1 MTTGSM
7 SYGWQEAQRPSAAWW
22 VLLITGIAWIIVGV
36 LVLDSDFDSAVT
48 IGYLVGGYLIAGG
61 VMEFVLIGVAEGWKW
76 LHAVLGVLFV
86 IGGIVA
92 FTEPVQTFGVLA
104 ALVGF
109 FLVVKGTFD
118 FVIAL
123 ATRHQSDLWWLL
135 LIGGIL
141 EVILGLWASGYPGR
155 SASLL
160 ILWVGIGAVIRGITQ
175 LVLSFQIR
183 KLDKAVA

>member
-1 MTTGSM
+1 MSSTT
-7 SYGWQEAQRPSAAWW
+7 YGWREVQRTSAWWW
-22 VLLITGIAWIIVGV
+22 VLLLTGIAWIVIGV
-36 LVLDSDFDSAVT
+36 VVLGADLDSARI

-61 VMEFVLIGVAEGWKW
+61 VMEFVLLGVAEGWRW

-86 IGGIVA
+86 IGGVVA
-92 FTEPVQTFGVLA
+92 FLEPFQTFSVLA
-104 ALVGF
+104 SLVGF
-109 FLVVKGTFD
+109 FLVIKGTFD

-123 ATRHQSDLWWLL
+123 AARHDSDLWWLL

-141 EVILGLWASGYPGR
+141 EVLLGIWASAYPGR
-155 SASLL
+155 SAPLL

-183 KLDKAVA
+183 KLRKAVV

>member
-1 MTTGSM
+1 MLT
-7 SYGWQEAQRPSAAWW
+7 
-22 VLLITGIAWIIVGV
+22 
-36 LVLDSDFDSAVT
+36 
-48 IGYLVGGYLIAGG
+48 
-61 VMEFVLIGVAEGWKW
+61 
-76 LHAVLGVLFV
+76 
-86 IGGIVA
+86 
-92 FTEPVQTFGVLA
+92 
-104 ALVGF
+104 ALVGY

-155 SASLL
+155 WASLL

>member
-7 SYGWQEAQRPSAAWW
+7 SYEWRGCNVRQRCGGCCSSRASCGSSSGSCA
-22 VLLITGIAWIIVGV
+22 
-36 LVLDSDFDSAVT
+36 DSDLDSAVT

-92 FTEPVQTFGVLA
+92 FTEPVHFGALT

-118 FVIAL
+118 CDRP
-123 ATRHQSDLWWLL
+123 RHASPIGSLVASADRWRSRSDPRS
-135 LIGGIL
+135 
-141 EVILGLWASGYPGR
+141 WA
-155 SASLL
+155 
-160 ILWVGIGAVIRGITQ
+160 
-175 LVLSFQIR
+175 
-183 KLDKAVA
+183 